1 MKKFIS
7 SLEFDSSHR
16 RSNTKHLFSC
26 RYLIYFSRG
35 LPMHPRFDCRYVSGK
50 HRKRWRNYLWE
61 HGTRL

>member
-26 RYLIYFSRG
+26 RYLVYFSRG
-35 LPMHPRFDCRYVSGK
+35 LPMHPWFDCRYVSGK
-50 HRKRWRNYLWE
+50 HR
-61 HGTRL
+61 